1 MNFNPDHIRS
11 TAQTFM
17 STRPVGRTI
26 PRIKFS
32 VRSLA
37 TPEVFLGH
45 EIHTTAS
52 GAILSLQE
60 FSLVISP
67 DASVANKCTKFM
79 PDAGRVS
86 HRTFTSIGKDNKR
99 M

>member
-1 MNFNPDHIRS
+1 MNFNPDHIPF

-37 TPEVFLGH
+37 TPEDFLGH

-52 GAILSLQE
+52 GAIFPLQE
-60 FSLVISP
+60 FSLVISR

-79 PDAGRVS
+79 PNVGRLS
-86 HRTFTSIGKDNKR
+86 HRTCTSAGKDNKWR
-99 M
+99 

>member
-1 MNFNPDHIRS
+1 MNFNPDHTLS

-17 STRPVGRTI
+17 STRPIGRTI
-26 PRIKFS
+26 LRIASS
-32 VRSLA
+32 VISLA

-52 GAILSLQE
+52 GAIFSRQE
-60 FSLVISP
+60 FNLVISP
-67 DASVANKCTKFM
+67 DVSVANKCTKFM
-79 PDAGRVS
+79 PDAGRLS
-86 HRTFTSIGKDNKR
+86 HRTSTSAGKANKG